1 MWIQVIIVE
10 AESAGSGDVA
20 AAEANDVNI
29 AVDNSDEDGDHGEN
43 DGHGELRRHQFDK
56 SVYTFSA
63 AAGRALQQQQATDNI
78 RNLV

>member
-1 MWIQVIIVE
+1 
-10 AESAGSGDVA
+10 
-20 AAEANDVNI
+20 VNI